1 MQWDIR
7 DEAIVMGPE
16 GTMRETARGTETLR
30 VLRTLKLQEI
40 KCPS

>member
-1 MQWDIR
+1 MQWGIH
-7 DEAIVMGPE
+7 EGTIVTGPE
-16 GTMRETARGTETLR
+16 DTMRETARRTETLR